1 MCGIKIC
8 GIRLIMTVPIAIIKL
23 DDINPKPYNIKIKRL
38 LFGVFDIPKDQ
49 KKNIA
54 LSSHGI
60 KVCKI
65 PKRNAGAKTTN
76 NGGG

>member
-1 MCGIKIC
+1 MN
-8 GIRLIMTVPIAIIKL
+8 RLF
-23 DDINPKPYNIKIKRL
+23 
-38 LFGVFDIPKDQ
+38 FGVFEIPNDQ

-60 KVCKI
+60 KVCRI
-65 PKRNAGAKTTN
+65 PKRNAGAKINN

>member
-1 MCGIKIC
+1 MMIVI
-8 GIRLIMTVPIAIIKL
+8 IAIIKL
-23 DDINPKPYNIKIKRL
+23 EDINPKPYNIKIKRL
-38 LFGVFDIPKDQ
+38 LFGVFDMPKDQ

-60 KVCKI
+60 NVCKI
-65 PKRNAGAKTTN
+65 PKRNAGAKISN